1 MLSSI
6 LLLDADGIH
15 LRHGAARTL
24 PAGYVRALDGAP
36 IGERAG
42 SCGTAAY
49 LRRPVIVEDIAT
61 DPLWSDYK
69 ELGLAFGLHACWS
82 TPILDVQGGVLGTF
96 AMHFREPRRPQQLHQ
111 RLIQLSTSLAALAI
125 ARHREETALR
135 KANRELRLL
144 SGVSQALV
152 RSIDEKELIAR
163 FCHVVVD
170 NAPYRFAAVVAWDE
184 SMPDKVRLVTRTGD
198 GSPEDENLLS
208 DLAAIG
214 AVPFEPDR
222 SFGTAPERQPVW
234 RSRCRP
240 GSRSGG
246 ASSAPGM
253 STRSTRARSRSW
265 PSSQAIWPS
274 ACTRSERDGAPCGSG
289 RADPERGTLP
299 RDFRAGRRGSRPRR
313 ADGHFIRV
321 NHSQRSP
328 ATPAKSCRS

>member
-1 MLSSI
+1 MI
-6 LLLDADGIH
+6 A
-15 LRHGAARTL
+15 
-24 PAGYVRALDGAP
+24 
-36 IGERAG
+36 
-42 SCGTAAY
+42 
-49 LRRPVIVEDIAT
+49 EDIAT

-69 ELGLAFGLHACWS
+69 ELGLAFGLRACWS
-82 TPILDVQGGVLGTF
+82 TPIFDVQGGVLGTF

-152 RSIDEKELIAR
+152 RSIDEKELISR

-184 SMPDKVRLVTRTGD
+184 SMPDNVRIVTRTGD

-214 AVPFEPDR
+214 AGAIRTGQIVRHGTGAAAGVAFPLQTGFEISGR
-222 SFGTAPERQPVW
+222 S
-234 RSRCRP
+234 
-240 GSRSGG
+240 
-246 ASSAPGM
+246 SSAPGM

-274 ACTRSERDGAPCGSG
+274 ACTRSER
-289 RADPERGTLP
+289 
-299 RDFRAGRRGSRPRR
+299 GRRTVRFRTR
-313 ADGHFIRV
+313 
-321 NHSQRSP
+321 
-328 ATPAKSCRS
+328 